1 MSWPLSN
8 VSSNANIY
16 MMLFSRIA
24 MSVYLGVYKKCIKKV
39 DLLKFKLG
47 TTMSTTYCIDLTAS
61 NKSYIKT
68 LGLVHMGNQ

>member
-24 MSVYLGVYKKCIKKV
+24 MSVYLGVYKECIKKV

-47 TTMSTTYCIDLTAS
+47 TTMGATCCIDLTAS
-61 NKSYIKT
+61 NKSCIKT